1 MIRDILK
8 DIVGS
13 HDLADS
19 IILGLSRRGYTVAPK
34 WPTPEMVEAGT
45 RHRMVS
51 EIGRVNTWAADTT
64 TLYGT
69 MLEAAPK

>member
-1 MIRDILK
+1 MIRDILR

-13 HDLADS
+13 HELADS

-34 WPTPEMVEAGT
+34 SPTPEMVAAGAQ
-45 RHRMVS
+45 HRIGS
-51 EIGRVNTWAADTT
+51 EIGRVNTWAVDTT
-64 TLYGT
+64 TLYVS